1 MWRGVIYG
9 SREAI
14 TAPVKWGGSLMF
26 DDVRKADGSEYSMG
40 HVKGGALG
48 DGSFDLLTNMWRVP
62 SHEALTLYYESSL
75 LLSALLVMHVIWYL
89 MFWRILYRLLAGAA
103 PELHDAGREV
113 YEGGSDDEGDDAK
126 KEK

>member
-62 SHEALTLYYESSL
+62 SHEALAAATGRVLRIEVRTGSVTLPGGVQARGVL
-75 LLSALLVMHVIWYL
+75 
-89 MFWRILYRLLAGAA
+89 RGYRRTTTRPVRAHAR
-103 PELHDAGREV
+103 PPH
-113 YEGGSDDEGDDAK
+113 
-126 KEK
+126 